1 MNKVRNHPG
10 PTPAWSSLLAAPLVV
25 AVQAQR
31 GLFYRVALLA
41 LRAQDVPAV
50 LKKVKSVS
58 CNEVHSTCHMSVV
71 ESTII
76 MK

>member
-50 LKKVKSVS
+50 LEKVK
-58 CNEVHSTCHMSVV
+58 
-71 ESTII
+71 IRYYI
-76 MK
+76 